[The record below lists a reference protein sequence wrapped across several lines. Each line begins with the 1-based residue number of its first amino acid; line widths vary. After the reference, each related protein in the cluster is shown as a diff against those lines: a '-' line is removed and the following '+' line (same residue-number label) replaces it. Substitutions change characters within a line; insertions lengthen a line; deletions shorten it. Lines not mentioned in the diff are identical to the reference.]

1 MPNISQM
8 RVCSADLG
16 FARFLAAGAGM
27 LLTRGGSM
35 LLRALVFVGLAFAF
49 GAVDLR
55 FLADAFV
62 VFDSGG

>member
-1 MPNISQM
+1 
-8 RVCSADLG
+8 
-16 FARFLAAGAGM
+16 
-27 LLTRGGSM
+27 M

-62 VFDSGG
+62 VFDSGGCDLAGAIVARLVFAFGAVNFRFFAGAFVVLF